1 MYLSIFYNI
10 TFCLKNNDRILY
22 DLNNFTPY
30 SNNEIDQGC
39 IGLNHCDNDMI
50 QPKNSKLT
58 LLELVFQ
65 TAGAINL
72 PPPKKNYMVKCLTLP
87 LSEEKSANFDRVDHL
102 REVSG

>member
-10 TFCLKNNDRILY
+10 TFCLKNNDRNLY

-65 TAGAINL
+65 TAGAINPS
-72 PPPKKNYMVKCLTLP
+72 PPSPLGLIECTFFILQCSVKYLIINMT
-87 LSEEKSANFDRVDHL
+87 NL
-102 REVSG
+102 RFSTC

>member
-1 MYLSIFYNI
+1 MYLSIFYDI

-65 TAGAINL
+65 TAGAINPQPPLLLTPSPNSSKFL
-72 PPPKKNYMVKCLTLP
+72 PTTP
-87 LSEEKSANFDRVDHL
+87 SR
-102 REVSG
+102 

>member
-10 TFCLKNNDRILY
+10 TFCLKNHDRILY

-65 TAGAINL
+65 TAGAINPQ
-72 PPPKKNYMVKCLTLP
+72 PPSSYLLLLTLP
-87 LSEEKSANFDRVDHL
+87 NSSRLLLPDD
-102 REVSG
+102 